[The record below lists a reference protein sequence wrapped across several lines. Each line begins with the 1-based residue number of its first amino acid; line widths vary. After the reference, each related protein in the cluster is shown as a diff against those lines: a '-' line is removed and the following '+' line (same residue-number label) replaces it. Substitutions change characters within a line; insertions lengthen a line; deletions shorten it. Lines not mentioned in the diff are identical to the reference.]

1 MCVVQYLFTC
11 VHVTTGSLDD
21 AVAQRKA
28 NNTKQKRNVWDE
40 EVNIGH
46 TCLVSLGPCICFAG
60 SWQFV
65 SYFIIFSCLLSV
77 QYYGYSLES
86 FPEVQWYEM
95 LCQIIF

>member
-40 EVNIGH
+40 EVNIGLVH
-46 TCLVSLGPCICFAG
+46 TLVWFHLDRAFVLQEAG
-60 SWQFV
+60 S
-65 SYFIIFSCLLSV
+65 LSV
-77 QYYGYSLES
+77 IS
-86 FPEVQWYEM
+86 
-95 LCQIIF
+95 